1 MDKRNQLESAPNH
14 TLIGKWNLY
23 YHLPYDKNWDIA
35 SYKIIM
41 DDIDTAEKLITINE
55 SIPEELVK
63 SCMLFVMKKGILP
76 LWEDPQ
82 NRTGGAFSFKVPNKN
97 VNLVW
102 RHLFYVLC
110 GETLTTD
117 KKYNHLINGISISP
131 KKNFCIIKI
140 WMADTTVQD
149 SNVIIDIKDLAK
161 NGCLFKKHEPEF
173 SI

>member
-1 MDKRNQLESAPNH
+1 
-14 TLIGKWNLY
+14 
-23 YHLPYDKNWDIA
+23 
-35 SYKIIM
+35 
-41 DDIDTAEKLITINE
+41 
-55 SIPEELVK
+55 
-63 SCMLFVMKKGILP
+63 MLFVMKKGILP

-82 NRTGGAFSFKVPNKN
+82 NRTGGAFSFKVLNKN